1 MDEIARE
8 YLLIGLGVGEL
19 EEGVVDAYYGPPEL
33 AEEARAATHTAP
45 DLAARAD
52 ALRESVR
59 TVDDAQRRRWLDRQ
73 LLALATLA
81 RNIGGERLPYLDE
94 VERCFDARPEQ
105 TPPSEYAAAREA
117 LEDLLPGVGDL
128 RDRLAQREE
137 RLTVPKEKLSAAIEW
152 LVGELR
158 AGAAQH
164 FEIPN
169 GEDLSVE
176 LVTDKP
182 WGAYNWYHGNL
193 RSLIEY
199 NTDLPVRATALVST
213 LAHETFPG
221 HHLEH
226 ASKEQRLLHEQGRL
240 EASIQLINTPEA
252 YVSEGLA
259 EAGLR
264 FVAPNG
270 RWQELLLGACRLAG
284 VPMSTQDADRE
295 WHTSKQLERLGGSG
309 GDAALQLHVDGRS
322 QDDVV
327 AFLER
332 ESLAPHDRAVKSMD
346 FLIHPL
352 WRTYVFCYS
361 GGERLLN
368 RWLDAAPSPTE
379 ARNRFA
385 RLLTEQLTPSGIA
398 EEIGRES
405 AVQV

>member
-1 MDEIARE
+1 MISSWSASGSASSLKHRRAFQMDEIARE

-94 VERCFDARPEQ
+94 VARCFDARPEQ

-137 RLTVPKEKLSAAIEW
+137 RMTVPKEKLSAAIEW

-176 LVTDKP
+176 PVTDKP

-199 NTDLPVRATALVST
+199 NTDLPVRATALV
-213 LAHETFPG
+213 
-221 HHLEH
+221 
-226 ASKEQRLLHEQGRL
+226 
-240 EASIQLINTPEA
+240 
-252 YVSEGLA
+252 
-259 EAGLR
+259 
-264 FVAPNG
+264 
-270 RWQELLLGACRLAG
+270 
-284 VPMSTQDADRE
+284 
-295 WHTSKQLERLGGSG
+295 
-309 GDAALQLHVDGRS
+309 
-322 QDDVV
+322 
-327 AFLER
+327 
-332 ESLAPHDRAVKSMD
+332 
-346 FLIHPL
+346 
-352 WRTYVFCYS
+352 
-361 GGERLLN
+361 
-368 RWLDAAPSPTE
+368 
-379 ARNRFA
+379 
-385 RLLTEQLTPSGIA
+385 
-398 EEIGRES
+398 
-405 AVQV
+405 